1 VPFFY
6 REASAEICGGAD
18 KLLAAKVTGKKAS
31 VPEVPKDATERI
43 KNRRT
48 NVIKLE
54 RTRKYFSWWK
64 KLRQRVHASWRR
76 FHPRAPGPRS
86 ALSLFKC

>member
-31 VPEVPKDATERI
+31 VPEVPKDVTERI

-48 NVIKLE
+48 NVVSPSE
-54 RTRKYFSWWK
+54 RENNFGEMVK
-64 KLRQRVHASWRR
+64 KLRHVHASWRR
-76 FHPRAPGPRS
+76 FHPRAPG
-86 ALSLFKC
+86 AA